1 MLDYRGLSRAEL
13 IERLRILETQTAADA
28 LQQAQT
34 TTERKRDQAA
44 LRDRE
49 ARLRA
54 ILDTAVEA
62 IITIDERGIIE
73 SCNQA
78 AEKIF
83 GYTPAEI
90 VGRNVNILMPEPYRA
105 NHDGYLANYLRTGHA
120 RIIGIG

>member
-34 TTERKRDQAA
+34 TSERKRDQAA

-54 ILDTAVEA
+54 ILDTAVEG

-73 SCNQA
+73 SFNPA
-78 AEKIF
+78 AERIF
-83 GYTPAEI
+83 GYQAGEI
-90 VGRNVNILMPEPYRA
+90 IGRNVSTLMPMPFR
-105 NHDGYLANYLRTGHA
+105 
-120 RIIGIG
+120 

>member
-1 MLDYRGLSRAEL
+1 MAEYGGWTREQL
-13 IERLRILETQTAADA
+13 VERLRELEGIIAREQLQTAEHKTA
-28 LQQAQT
+28 
-34 TTERKRDQAA
+34 RKREQTA

-54 ILDTAVEA
+54 ILDRAVEG

-83 GYTPAEI
+83 GYKPVEMI
-90 VGRNVNILMPEPYRA
+90 GHNISMLMPEPYRE
-105 NHDGYLANYLRTGHA
+105 N
-120 RIIGIG
+120 